1 MSECYFW
8 WKKKMIEKW
17 QKVCWFAFSDK
28 PDSADSDVTCSDYD
42 SDDNLSVIIPTQ
54 VNQRCISGR

>member
-1 MSECYFW
+1 
-8 WKKKMIEKW
+8 MIEKW